1 MESRERI
8 AALQQK
14 RARTPV
20 AKGKQRQGQGA
31 KGLTIAQSGD
41 DEEDDD
47 EWISSGSGAAT
58 PQNVEL
64 EDTSSATDKNMMSP
78 HADLTNGVADRLKN
92 GVADRLTNGVEE
104 LTTPRAEVQLELT
117 CVDTARPDS
126 SPTSRVQ
133 TQGQAQPPVVRIQP
147 QTTPSSP
154 ESPSPTPTEPS
165 EQMPVRHTRSEAP
178 SPSDLRHK
186 PTPKRHPLIR
196 HSSNYAGSKVEMPP
210 HPLIRGKSLQGS
222 ALKPAALVPLYVN
235 NESAQ
240 AQLLAFPSSRSAS
253 TTYQSFYQSP
263 SETST
268 VSGDRL
274 PSRKGSISSLHS
286 IATLPAP
293 SRLNS
298 SRTKGDRTQTLSSI
312 STSSSSA
319 ALTALNMLPA
329 TSRPGTPPM
338 IVRFP
343 YSTKR
348 DAHDA
353 YHHLLPPPYLASY
366 MSLSNK
372 YNPLLDSYER
382 VMRAKNTKPTR

>member
-31 KGLTIAQSGD
+31 KGLTIAQSRD
-41 DEEDDD
+41 DEEDDN
-47 EWISSGSGAAT
+47 EWISSESGAAT

-78 HADLTNGVADRLKN
+78 HADLTN

-147 QTTPSSP
+147 QTTPSFP
-154 ESPSPTPTEPS
+154 ELPSPTPTEPS

-268 VSGDRL
+268 ISGDRL
-274 PSRKGSISSLHS
+274 LSRKGSISSLHS

-343 YSTKR
+343 YSSKR

>member
-1 MESRERI
+1 M
-8 AALQQK
+8 
-14 RARTPV
+14 
-20 AKGKQRQGQGA
+20 AKGKQRQAQGA
-31 KGLTIAQSGD
+31 KGFTIAQSGD
-41 DEEDDD
+41 DSEDDD
-47 EWISSGSGAAT
+47 EWVSSESGAAT

-64 EDTSSATDKNMMSP
+64 EDTSSAADKNMMSP

-117 CVDTARPDS
+117 CIDTARPDS

-154 ESPSPTPTEPS
+154 ESPSPIPTEPS

-178 SPSDLRHK
+178 SPSDLRNK

-268 VSGDRL
+268 ISGDRL

-293 SRLNS
+293 SRFNS
-298 SRTKGDRTQTLSSI
+298 SRTKGDRPRTLSSI

-338 IVRFP
+338 IVQFP

>member
-1 MESRERI
+1 M
-8 AALQQK
+8 
-14 RARTPV
+14 

-78 HADLTNGVADRLKN
+78 HADLMN

-117 CVDTARPDS
+117 RVDTARPDS

-222 ALKPAALVPLYVN
+222 ALKPAALASLYVK
-235 NESAQ
+235 Q
-240 AQLLAFPSSRSAS
+240 
-253 TTYQSFYQSP
+253 
-263 SETST
+263 
-268 VSGDRL
+268 
-274 PSRKGSISSLHS
+274 
-286 IATLPAP
+286 
-293 SRLNS
+293 
-298 SRTKGDRTQTLSSI
+298 
-312 STSSSSA
+312 
-319 ALTALNMLPA
+319 
-329 TSRPGTPPM
+329 
-338 IVRFP
+338 
-343 YSTKR
+343 
-348 DAHDA
+348 
-353 YHHLLPPPYLASY
+353 
-366 MSLSNK
+366 
-372 YNPLLDSYER
+372 
-382 VMRAKNTKPTR
+382 

>member
-78 HADLTNGVADRLKN
+78 HADLTNGVADRL
-92 GVADRLTNGVEE
+92 TNGVEE

-133 TQGQAQPPVVRIQP
+133 TQGQAQPPVVRTQP
-147 QTTPSSP
+147 QTTP

-329 TSRPGTPPM
+329 TSRPGTPLM